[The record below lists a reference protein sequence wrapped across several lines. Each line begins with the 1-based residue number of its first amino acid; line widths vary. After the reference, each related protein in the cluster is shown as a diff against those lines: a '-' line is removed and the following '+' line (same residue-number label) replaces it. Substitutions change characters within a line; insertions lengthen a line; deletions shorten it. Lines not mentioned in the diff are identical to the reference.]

1 MPADVSATKTWSYLA
16 STTFERMS
24 SLISDIVSTRIFLLH
39 ALDELKGVKKEVQGG
54 LDIRFRVLKE
64 LATAEDYTD
73 LDTAAPARANPLTTA
88 VFTWRQVRAPIV
100 LSGRDMAINL
110 NSDAAVSSVLTAML
124 NAAILGLRGRIGG
137 SSGIFSTNGDSSAG
151 IQGLQDMVTHA
162 SNAQPTTGTSG
173 GINRATYSDWRNQV
187 VDVASD
193 FSATG
198 YANLTELWLRCQRG
212 DEVPDILV
220 FTLSSYLN
228 FIRNAQSSIQFNLP
242 LTSNDGMLNVGFSN
256 INFNGAITGYDDGV
270 AADMAYLLMSK
281 YLHWM
286 VHENRNF
293 EMGPAVA
300 DRTLDGLTWWV
311 YFMGN
316 FCIDNMARQGLLRR
330 GDTN

>member
-1 MPADVSATKTWSYLA
+1 MPADVSATKVWSYLA
-16 STTFERMS
+16 TTTFERMS
-24 SLISDIVSTRIFLLH
+24 SLVSDIVSTRIFLLH
-39 ALDELKGVKKEVQGG
+39 ALDELKGVKKEFMGG
-54 LDIRFRVLKE
+54 LDIRLLVLKE

-88 VFTWRQVRAPIV
+88 VYTWRQVRAPIV
-100 LSGRDMAINL
+100 LSGRDMAVNL
-110 NSDAAVSSVLTAML
+110 GSDAAVSSVLTAML

-137 SSGIFSTNGDSSAG
+137 LSGIFSTNGDSASG

-187 VDVASD
+187 VDIADD
-193 FSATG
+193 FSANG
-198 YANLTELWLRCQRG
+198 YAELTRLWLRCQRG

-220 FTLSSYLN
+220 FTLASYLN
-228 FIRNAQSSIQFNLP
+228 FIRNATSSIQFNLP

-270 AADMAYLLMSK
+270 VADAAYLLMSK

-316 FCIDNMARQGLLRR
+316 LGIDNMARQGLARR